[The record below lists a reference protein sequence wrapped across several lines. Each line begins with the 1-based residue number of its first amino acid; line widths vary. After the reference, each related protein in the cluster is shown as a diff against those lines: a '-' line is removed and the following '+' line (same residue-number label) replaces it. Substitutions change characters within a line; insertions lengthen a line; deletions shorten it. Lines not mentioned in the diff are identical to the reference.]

1 MTLDTEDATYLQRH
15 IDEFISNEEDEDDA
29 NIDDLDTTMD
39 RTLNLN
45 DIQEISV
52 YDLDES
58 VYEDDA
64 ADPPVEAT
72 LNQQVI
78 NLFGTKETRC
88 GAHVI
93 QLAVK
98 DFLKGTRQK
107 LLNRTKVKVKDVR
120 NYIRKQPPGSV
131 KIKQPVLSNDTR
143 WSSSFYMVK
152 TLTNYHKLFLNIL
165 SVPLKLLLYN
175 FIFALFNRIA

>member
-15 IDEFISNEEDEDDA
+15 IDELISNEEDDEDDV

-120 NYIRKQPPGSV
+120 NYIRKSYQAASRLNNPCCPTIHDGARRS
-131 KIKQPVLSNDTR
+131 
-143 WSSSFYMVK
+143 
-152 TLTNYHKLFLNIL
+152 TL
-165 SVPLKLLLYN
+165 
-175 FIFALFNRIA
+175 